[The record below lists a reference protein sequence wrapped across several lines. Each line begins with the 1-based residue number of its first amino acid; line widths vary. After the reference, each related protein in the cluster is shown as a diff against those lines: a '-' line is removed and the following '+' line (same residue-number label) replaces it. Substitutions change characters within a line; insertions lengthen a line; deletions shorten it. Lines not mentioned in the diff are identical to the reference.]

1 MRIKI
6 EKRLDV
12 PRSIVILSPL
22 VAVLIAFA
30 ISGILIAIIGV
41 NPFDAYLTI
50 WKGAFGSSYSLS
62 ETIVRSIPLMLAGLG
77 VGIAAH
83 AKLWNIGGEGQI
95 MMGAF
100 AASGLALFYPDLPR
114 PVLIG
119 GMMILGFLAGGLWAV
134 IAALPRIYMN
144 INEIITT
151 MMFNF
156 IAGFWVNYIVQGPW
170 RDPVLVAFPFTAQF
184 DQAAWL
190 PRFFGTRIHLG
201 LVIALVAALIISLL
215 LFRSKW
221 GFELRVIGG
230 SMKAAN
236 YAGINVK
243 RSLLLA
249 MLLSGGLA
257 GLAGMTEVT
266 GILHRLQE
274 GIAAGSGFSAFILV
288 ALANGN
294 PIGIIVTGFLLA
306 ALLTGGTT
314 AQMVGVPPQIADI
327 MQGLILFFVLASTFF
342 TRYRVWIDRSEV
354 LSDTVENGD

>member
-1 MRIKI
+1 MRVKI
-6 EKRLDV
+6 EKRLDI
-12 PRSIVILSPL
+12 PRSLVILLPL

-30 ISGILIAIIGV
+30 ISGVLIAITGA
-41 NPFDAYLTI
+41 NPFIAYAMM
-50 WKGAFGSSYSLS
+50 WKGAFGTTYSLS

-77 VGIAAH
+77 VGIAAY

-95 MMGAF
+95 VMGAF

-119 GMMILGFLAGGLWAV
+119 GMMMLGFLAGGLWAV
-134 IAALPRIYMN
+134 IAALPRIYMG

-156 IAGFWVNYIVQGPW
+156 IAGFWVKYIVQGPW

-184 DQAAWL
+184 DKVAWL
-190 PRFFGTRIHLG
+190 PKYFGTRIHLG
-201 LVIALVAALIISLL
+201 LVVALISALIVTLL

-230 SMKAAN
+230 SLKAAD

-243 RSLLLA
+243 RSLMLA
-249 MLLSGGLA
+249 MLLSGGMA

-266 GILHRLQE
+266 GILHRLQD
-274 GIAAGSGFSAFILV
+274 GIAAGAGFSAFILV

-294 PIGIIVTGFLLA
+294 PFGIIVTGFLLG

-314 AQMVGVPPQIADI
+314 AQTMGVPPQIADI
-327 MQGLILFFVLASTFF
+327 LQGLILFFALASTFF
-342 TRYRVWIDRSEV
+342 TRYRVWIDRSEAV
-354 LSDTVENGD
+354 SATVKSGD